1 MGGDRDRDAKHQGR
15 AVSPLRRQSARDEE
29 RDRERDRE
37 RERERNQ
44 QRERERELYRES
56 GYIRKSEREAFE
68 RQKAEKEAK
77 LEDRGRGKETRSRD
91 R

>member
-29 RDRERDRE
+29 RDRERERERNRQRE
-37 RERERNQ
+37 RERER
-44 QRERERELYRES
+44 YRES